1 MSEYPATNGVKYQ
14 LEDLRRRVGRVEDK
28 AEAVGVL
35 RAEVDGLKGAM
46 QDLGEEVSGLRRALY
61 TAALSVAGG
70 AMVFA
75 FTVFQLINH

>member
-1 MSEYPATNGVKYQ
+1 MSDYPATNGVKYQ